1 MDVVGLLTV
10 VLFLPRDLALI
21 EGSPSD
27 RRRFMDTTLTQ
38 VNRDYVEAVDTYEKI
53 LPQRNALLRRIAEKR
68 ASTAELAY
76 WDEQLAQSGAVIIA
90 ERQTFLRQLENKAQ
104 VNHHTLTGNKETLTL
119 QYQPSFLPTVEG
131 SGQLSFDVLG
141 LDLHRE
147 LSAEAIQPQF
157 AGQLQNEL
165 SESIERG
172 MTLSGP
178 HRDELRLMINGRDCG
193 LYGSRGQARTAVMA
207 LKLAELDWMHDHL
220 GEWPVLLL
228 DEVVAELDSK
238 RRAFLLERLNGTAQ
252 TLVTT
257 TELEIFTPD
266 FVDRSEVLQVEAGQI
281 TMVSNSI

>member
-1 MDVVGLLTV
+1 
-10 VLFLPRDLALI
+10 
-21 EGSPSD
+21 
-27 RRRFMDTTLTQ
+27 
-38 VNRDYVEAVDTYEKI
+38 
-53 LPQRNALLRRIAEKR
+53 
-68 ASTAELAY
+68 
-76 WDEQLAQSGAVIIA
+76 
-90 ERQTFLRQLENKAQ
+90 
-104 VNHHTLTGNKETLTL
+104 
-119 QYQPSFLPTVEG
+119 
-131 SGQLSFDVLG
+131 
-141 LDLHRE
+141 
-147 LSAEAIQPQF
+147 
-157 AGQLQNEL
+157 
-165 SESIERG
+165 
-172 MTLSGP
+172 
-178 HRDELRLMINGRDCG
+178 MINGRDCG